1 MYYYNV
7 CVMSIVAVG
16 DMTVYSRSYNV
27 HYVTVPLV
35 VCTNIKS
42 HDHPQHWLRPDIFS
56 KEQYSIL
63 IGKQRA
69 FVDKLSAKTKN
80 TLKVSNTVRVTLN
93 IVLFSTTYLSIH
105 HPSIYLYLYLSIYL
119 SIDT

>member
-1 MYYYNV
+1 
-7 CVMSIVAVG
+7 MSIIAVG
-16 DMTVYSRSYNV
+16 DMTVYSRTYNV

-80 TLKVSNTVRVTLN
+80 TLKVSNTESD
-93 IVLFSTTYLSIH
+93 FKYSTVFNYLSVH
-105 HPSIYLYLYLSIYL
+105 PPSIHLSIFISIYL
-119 SIDT
+119 SIYRYIGKRD